1 MLLYEGLKE
10 ETMARSLNK
19 VMLIGNLGADPE
31 IKYTPNGTA
40 VANLR
45 IATSDN
51 RKNKDGEWEERT
63 EWHRVVMYGRQAE
76 LSKDYLKKGSKV
88 YIEGRLET
96 RSWEDQSGQ
105 KHYAT
110 EVVGYNLVFLDAK
123 GQGQSAGPNDSAPA
137 KQPSAGRGSSQV
149 PSQEFPQEEDDLPF

>member
-10 ETMARSLNK
+10 ESMARSLNK

-51 RKNKDGEWEERT
+51 RKNKEGEWEERT
-63 EWHRVVMYGRQAE
+63 EWHRVVTYGRQAE
-76 LSKDYLKKGSKV
+76 VCKDYLKKGSKV

-110 EVVGYNLVFLDAK
+110 DIVGNNLILLDAK
-123 GQGQSAGPNDSAPA
+123 GQGQSAGPNDSS
-137 KQPSAGRGSSQV
+137 PSKKPQAGRSGSPV
-149 PSQEFPQEEDDLPF
+149 PPENFPQEEDDLPF

>member
-1 MLLYEGLKE
+1 LKE
-10 ETMARSLNK
+10 DTMARSLNK

-40 VANLR
+40 VVNLR
-45 IATSDN
+45 VATSEN

-63 EWHRVVMYGRQAE
+63 EWHRVVFYGRQAE
-76 LSKDYLKKGSKV
+76 ASKDYLKKGSKV
-88 YIEGRLET
+88 FIEGRLET

-110 EVVGYNLVFLDAK
+110 DIVGGAMIPLDPRA
-123 GQGQSAGPNDSAPA
+123 QGSGPGDAPSS
-137 KQPSAGRGSSQV
+137 KRPSGGNANSPI
-149 PSQEFPQEEDDLPF
+149 PSQDFPQEEDDLPF

>member
-1 MLLYEGLKE
+1 
-10 ETMARSLNK
+10 MARSLNK

-76 LSKDYLKKGSKV
+76 LCKDYLKKGSKV
-88 YIEGRLET
+88 YIDGRLET
-96 RSWEDQSGQ
+96 RSWEDQNGQ

-110 EVVGYNLVFLDAK
+110 DIVGNNLILLDARPQ
-123 GQGQSAGPNDSAPA
+123 GQGAGPNDAPSG
-137 KQPSAGRGSSQV
+137 KKPSAGRGDNQV
-149 PSQEFPQEEDDLPF
+149 PSQDFPQEEDDLPF